1 MHVKLAQNDRFML
14 DIVFLTYKLS
24 YCLRDFFNC
33 IAFSLII
40 MIVKDILQFFQ
51 LGEKVPISGVEPKI
65 YS

>member
-1 MHVKLAQNDRFML
+1 MHLKLAQNDHFML
-14 DIVFLTYKLS
+14 DIMFLTYKLL
-24 YCLRDFFNC
+24 YCLRDFFDC

-40 MIVKDILQFFQ
+40 MIVKGALQFFQ